1 MLNALRKPMKLYQI
15 EYRENSYKEQ
25 EKVGENLIEEIP
37 VSIAFNGYTKYQ
49 LNDVNLKDCNYLG
62 ITNSLLPVAGMK
74 LENYSILFVQPI
86 GKNENLL
93 FLQEIR
99 E

>member
-37 VSIAFNGYTKYQ
+37 VSIAFNGHTKY
-49 LNDVNLKDCNYLG
+49 
-62 ITNSLLPVAGMK
+62 
-74 LENYSILFVQPI
+74 
-86 GKNENLL
+86 
-93 FLQEIR
+93 
-99 E
+99 